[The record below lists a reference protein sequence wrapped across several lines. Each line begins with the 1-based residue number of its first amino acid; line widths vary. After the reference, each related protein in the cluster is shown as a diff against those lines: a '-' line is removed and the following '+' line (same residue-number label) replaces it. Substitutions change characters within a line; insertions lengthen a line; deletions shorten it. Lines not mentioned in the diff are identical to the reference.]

1 MNDTVG
7 MVARDQLRS
16 IVERIERLEEE
27 KQAIAGDIRDVYGEA
42 KANGF
47 DVKAL
52 RTIVRLRKQDPD
64 KREEEEAVLTTYLGA
79 LGMIPQFESED
90 AAE

>member
-1 MNDTVG
+1 MSDTVG

-16 IVERIERLEEE
+16 IVERVERLEEE
-27 KQAIAGDIRDVYGEA
+27 KQAIAGDIRDVYAEA

-52 RTIVRLRKQDPD
+52 RAIVRMRKQDPD
-64 KREEEEAVLTTYLGA
+64 QRQEEEAVLATYLGA
-79 LGMIPQFESED
+79 LGMIPAFEAED